1 MAKSTIVPFNIPS
14 EFSADPLTEV
24 IQAGAK
30 ELLRAAIQA
39 EVSVFIAEH
48 AHLTD
53 EEGRKRLVRHGFLPE
68 REMLTGI
75 GAVSVQ
81 VPRVRDRGRN
91 EDGSKVK
98 FRSSLVP
105 PYLRKAKSVEELLPW
120 LYLKGISTGDF
131 SEALA
136 ALLGPDAEGLS
147 SSTIAR
153 LKTSWWEEYEIWRK
167 RDLRGKR
174 YVYIWADGVY
184 FTPRLD
190 DNRQCM
196 LVIIGA
202 DEYGEKDVL
211 AIADGFRENTDSWRD
226 LLNSLKKRGLTVPP
240 ELAIGD
246 GALGFWSALRD
257 VFPETREQRCWVH
270 KTQNVTGALP
280 KSMREKAKSD
290 LQDIWMAE
298 TKKEANAAFDLFVDT
313 YGVKYEKA
321 VGKLL
326 KDRDALLA
334 FYDFPAEHW
343 KHIRTTN
350 PIESVFAT
358 VRNRARKTKGCLNRK
373 TALAMVF
380 RLMMSAKKKWRKI
393 SAPNRLPEVIQ
404 GVAFKDGIKQRQ
416 IAAELLS
423 NLVFECFWSCGDLV
437 LVFVFN
443 SVFECDAC
451 GDFGEVIKAA

>member
-1 MAKSTIVPFNIPS
+1 MAVSKRRQFSERKGYATMAKSTVVPFDLPS
-14 EFSADPLTEV
+14 EFSPDPLTEV
-24 IQAGAK
+24 IQNGAR
-30 ELLRAAIQA
+30 ELLRTAIQA
-39 EVSVFIAEH
+39 EVSAFVAEH
-48 AHLTD
+48 AHLLD
-53 EEGRKRLVRHGFLPE
+53 EEGCQRLVRHGFLPE
-68 REMLTGI
+68 REVMTGI
-75 GAVSVQ
+75 GTVPVQ
-81 VPRVRDRGRN
+81 VPRVRDRGVN
-91 EDGSKVK
+91 ADGSKIK

-136 ALLGPDAEGLS
+136 SLLGPDAEGLS
-147 SSTIAR
+147 SSTITR
-153 LKTSWWEEYEIWRK
+153 LKAAWWDEYEVWRK
-167 RDLRGKR
+167 RDLKGKR

-190 DNRQCM
+190 GDRQCM

-211 AIADGFRENTDSWRD
+211 AVMDGFRENADGWRD
-226 LLNSLKKRGLTVPP
+226 LLKGLKKRGLSVSP

-246 GALGFWSALRD
+246 GALGFWTALRD
-257 VFPETREQRCWVH
+257 VFPDTREQRCWVH
-270 KTQNVTGALP
+270 KTANVTGAMP
-280 KSMREKAKSD
+280 KSLREKAKAD

-298 TKKEANAAFDLFVDT
+298 TEKEANAAFDLFVET
-313 YGVKYEKA
+313 YGIKYERA
-321 VGKLL
+321 VAKLL
-326 KDRDALLA
+326 KDRDELLA

-358 VRNRARKTKGCLNRK
+358 VRNRTRKTKGCLSRK

-393 SAPNRLPEVIQ
+393 SAPNRLPEVVQ
-404 GVAFKDGIKQRQ
+404 GVEFKDGIKQLQ
-416 IAAELLS
+416 NAA
-423 NLVFECFWSCGDLV
+423 
-437 LVFVFN
+437 
-443 SVFECDAC
+443 
-451 GDFGEVIKAA
+451 

>member
-1 MAKSTIVPFNIPS
+1 MTKSTVLPFELPS
-14 EFSADPLTEV
+14 EFSPDPLTEV
-24 IQAGAK
+24 IQAGAR

-39 EVSVFIAEH
+39 EVAAFMVEH
-48 AHLTD
+48 SQLLDDA
-53 EEGRKRLVRHGFLPE
+53 GRQRLVRHGFLPE
-68 REMLTGI
+68 REIMTGI
-75 GAVSVQ
+75 GTVPVQ
-81 VPRVRDRGRN
+81 VPRVRDRGAN
-91 EDGSKVK
+91 EDGGKIR

-147 SSTIAR
+147 ASTISR
-153 LKTSWWEEYEIWRK
+153 LKATWWGEYETWRK
-167 RDLRGKR
+167 RDLSGKR
-174 YVYIWADGVY
+174 YAYIWADGVY

-190 DNRQCM
+190 GDRQCM
-196 LVIIGA
+196 LVIIGT

-211 AIADGFRENTDSWRD
+211 GIMDGFRENADSWRD
-226 LLNSLKKRGLTVPP
+226 LLRGMKKRGLMEDP

-246 GALGFWSALRD
+246 GAIGFWTALRD
-257 VFPETREQRCWVH
+257 VFPTTREQRCWVH
-270 KTQNVTGALP
+270 KTANVTGAMP
-280 KSMREKAKSD
+280 KSLREKVKAE

-298 TKKEANAAFDLFVDT
+298 TKKEANAAFDLFVGT
-313 YGVKYEKA
+313 YEVKYERA
-321 VGKLL
+321 VAKLV
-326 KDRDALLA
+326 KDRDVLLT

-358 VRNRARKTKGCLNRK
+358 IRNRTRKTKGCLNRK

-393 SAPNRLPEVIQ
+393 SGPNRLPEVIQ
-404 GVAFKDGIKQRQ
+404 GVEFKDGIKQIQ
-416 IAAELLS
+416 NAA
-423 NLVFECFWSCGDLV
+423 
-437 LVFVFN
+437 
-443 SVFECDAC
+443 
-451 GDFGEVIKAA
+451 

>member
-1 MAKSTIVPFNIPS
+1 MTA
-14 EFSADPLTEV
+14 
-24 IQAGAK
+24 
-30 ELLRAAIQA
+30 
-39 EVSVFIAEH
+39 H
-48 AHLTD
+48 AHLLD
-53 EEGRKRLVRHGFLPE
+53 EEGRQRLVRHGFLPE
-68 REMLTGI
+68 REVMTGI
-75 GAVSVQ
+75 GTVPVQ
-81 VPRVRDRGRN
+81 VPRVRDRGSN
-91 EDGSKVK
+91 EDGSKIR

-147 SSTIAR
+147 ASTITR
-153 LKTSWWEEYEIWRK
+153 LKATWWDEFQTWSK
-167 RDLRGKR
+167 RDLSGKR

-190 DNRQCM
+190 GDRQCM

-211 AIADGFRENTDSWRD
+211 AIMDGFRENADSWRD
-226 LLNSLKKRGLTVPP
+226 LLKGLKKRGLTVPP
-240 ELAIGD
+240 ELATGD
-246 GALGFWSALRD
+246 GALGFWTALRD
-257 VFPETREQRCWVH
+257 VFPTTREQRCWVH
-270 KTQNVTGALP
+270 KTANVLGAMP
-280 KSMREKAKSD
+280 KSLHEKAKSD

-298 TKKEANAAFDLFVDT
+298 TKKEANAAFDLFVET
-313 YGVKYEKA
+313 YGVKYERA
-321 VGKLL
+321 VAKLI
-326 KDRDALLA
+326 KDRDVLLT

-358 VRNRARKTKGCLNRK
+358 VRNRTRKTKGCLNRK

-393 SAPNRLPEVIQ
+393 SGPNRLPEVIQ
-404 GVAFKDGIKQRQ
+404 GIAFKDGIKQLQ
-416 IAAELLS
+416 NAA
-423 NLVFECFWSCGDLV
+423 
-437 LVFVFN
+437 
-443 SVFECDAC
+443 
-451 GDFGEVIKAA
+451 

>member
-1 MAKSTIVPFNIPS
+1 MAKSTVVPFDLPS
-14 EFSADPLTEV
+14 EFSPDPLTEV

-30 ELLRAAIQA
+30 ELLRAAVIA
-39 EVSVFIAEH
+39 EVSDFIAEY
-48 AHLTD
+48 AHLLD
-53 EEGRKRLVRHGFLPE
+53 EDGRQRLVRHGFLPE
-68 REMLTGI
+68 RAMMTGI
-75 GAVSVQ
+75 GKVPVQ
-81 VPRVRDRGRN
+81 VPRVRDRGAN
-91 EDGSKVK
+91 ADGSKIK
-98 FRSSLVP
+98 FTSKIVP

-136 ALLGPDAEGLS
+136 ALLGPNAEGLS
-147 SSTIAR
+147 SSTITR
-153 LKTSWWEEYEIWRK
+153 LKANWWEEYQSWRK
-167 RDLRGKR
+167 RDLTGKR

-211 AIADGFRENTDSWRD
+211 AITDGFRENADSWRD
-226 LLNSLKKRGLTVPP
+226 LLKGLKQRGLTVPP
-240 ELAIGD
+240 ELATGD
-246 GALGFWSALRD
+246 GALGFWTALRD
-257 VFPETREQRCWVH
+257 VYPDTREQRCWVH

-280 KSMREKAKSD
+280 KSMREKAKGD

-298 TKKEANAAFDLFVDT
+298 TKKEANAAFDLFIET

-321 VGKLL
+321 VAKLV
-326 KDRDALLA
+326 KDRDELLA

-358 VRNRARKTKGCLNRK
+358 VRNRTRKTKGCLNRK

-393 SAPNRLPEVIQ
+393 SAPARLPEVIQ
-404 GVAFKDGIKQRQ
+404 GVEFKDGIKQVQ
-416 IAAELLS
+416 IAA
-423 NLVFECFWSCGDLV
+423 
-437 LVFVFN
+437 
-443 SVFECDAC
+443 
-451 GDFGEVIKAA
+451 